1 MRRMYLIRLGE
12 LQMDTESTIRDARR
26 YLIVLCINF
35 IVGRMF
41 EIKTPSEC
49 LPADYSG

>member
-1 MRRMYLIRLGE
+1 MRKMHLIRFGE

-26 YLIVLCINF
+26 YLIVLFVNY

-41 EIKTPSEC
+41 EIKNDS
-49 LPADYSG
+49 